1 MPVISDRGSPSSRV
15 WVIAQTPF
23 KNDVDK
29 GFLFSSPMG
38 YVFDKMM
45 REAGFTDY
53 YTVSAQPD
61 LANKA
66 SCRDVHGML
75 MRHQPP
81 IIIPLEAA
89 GLGFLPQLT
98 PKRQGKDYDPEEDS
112 EISKYCGSLLSSPTL
127 SYSHYMV
134 PTYAADTVVRQWKE
148 RDIIIN
154 CDLGKAKAEL
164 DYWRQHGILQ
174 PLPQR
179 KCQIDFQDFDE
190 LLTILRSMGTEQIIS
205 NDIETIY
212 PRDRS
217 VWKGLLPGYPVTIG
231 LASSKSFGIS
241 FNLFRD
247 SLVETRE
254 LWRALNLLFKETV
267 QLGQNFFNFDLNFYK
282 MLGFEI
288 DEDRVV
294 DTMVRNHILYP
305 ELPKKLQ
312 FMTRMYTREP
322 YYKDEGH
329 GWSVK
334 DMRGL
339 KHYNC
344 LDVTVTHEIYQKQ
357 EEAFDE
363 RPYLR

>member
-1 MPVISDRGSPSSRV
+1 MPVIQDRGSPSSRV
-15 WVIAQTPF
+15 WVIAQAPF
-23 KNDVDK
+23 KNDADK

-53 YTVSAQPD
+53 YAISSQPD
-61 LANKA
+61 LAHKE

-75 MRHQPP
+75 QKHQPP

-98 PKRQGKDYDPEEDS
+98 PKRQGKDYDPEADS
-112 EISKYCGSLLSSPTL
+112 EISKYCGSLLSSPAL
-127 SYSHYMV
+127 SYPHYMV
-134 PTYAADTVVRQWKE
+134 PTYAADTIVRQWKE
-148 RDIIIN
+148 RDIVIN

-164 DYWRQHGILQ
+164 DYWREHGILK

-179 KCQIDFQDFDE
+179 TCKIDFQDFDE
-190 LLTILRSMGTEQIIS
+190 LLHILQSFKHSDVVS

-212 PRDRS
+212 PRDKS
-217 VWKGLLPGYPVTIG
+217 IWKGLLPGYPITIG
-231 LASSKSFGIS
+231 LANSANFGIS

-247 SLVETRE
+247 SPVESRE
-254 LWRALNLLFKETV
+254 LWRTLNQLFKETI
-267 QLGQNFFNFDLNFYK
+267 QLGQNFFNFDINFYK

-288 DEDRVV
+288 DEDRVI
-294 DTMVRNHILYP
+294 DTMVRHHILWP
-305 ELPKKLQ
+305 ELPHKLQ
-312 FMTRMYTREP
+312 FLTRQYTREP
-322 YYKDEGH
+322 FYKDEGH

-344 LDVTVTHEIYQKQ
+344 LDVCVTKEVYDEQ
-357 EEAFDE
+357 EKEFDA
-363 RPYLR
+363 RPNLR